1 MPHIHKAL
9 RRLKY
14 SEMTQKKKDLQ
25 QNINAM
31 IVTYVGDKN
40 IQLILLFVYLN
51 ILYSPDQLT
60 IT

>member
-40 IQLILLFVYLN
+40 IQLILLFVCLN
-51 ILYSPDQLT
+51 VLYSPDQLT